1 MTFWFMLLFYILV
14 HDHFRLQLKHR
25 NGYADRKCHF
35 MDVVVVVVASVSG
48 FGGGVPLNPIH
59 LSFCFTSALVDMDQP
74 LTLKESGFFFSHVA
88 FIGELEAC
96 VVCKKKRKSF

>member
-74 LTLKESGFFFSHVA
+74 LTLKESGFFFFHVA

-96 VVCKKKRKSF
+96 GV